1 MANAFKVGGIT
12 PFSASDYPGKLAA
25 VIFVQGCPWRC
36 GYCHNPHLQPRL
48 PHSPV
53 AWGDVLN
60 LLERRHGLLDAVVFS
75 GGEPTMD
82 RDLEHALRD
91 VRAMGFDTGLH
102 TGGAYPRRLESVL
115 PLLDWVGFDV
125 KALPSGYD
133 AITQRR
139 GSHFAA
145 WQSLQL
151 LLDSGIDYECRTTV
165 HSTLLSD
172 KAISELAGML
182 AKMGVHTYALQA
194 FRTEGCSDESL
205 NSTASGHRFS
215 ESLLQTLRPLFRHLV
230 VRQD

>member
-1 MANAFKVGGIT
+1 MPDTFKVGGIT

-48 PHSPV
+48 PHSPL
-53 AWGDVLN
+53 AWADVLA
-60 LLERRHGLLDAVVFS
+60 LLERRRGLLDAVVFS

-82 RDLEHALRD
+82 AGLKHALQD
-91 VRAMGFDTGLH
+91 VRAMGFGTGLH

-139 GSHFAA
+139 GSHLAA

-151 LLDSGIDYECRTTV
+151 VLDSGIDYECRTTV
-165 HSTLLSD
+165 HHSLLSEA
-172 KAISELAGML
+172 AISELADIL

-194 FRTEGCSDESL
+194 FRTDGCADESL
-205 NSTASGHRFS
+205 NTAATGHRFS
-215 ESLLQTLRPLFRHLV
+215 ESLLQTLRPLFRQLV
-230 VRQD
+230 VRHD